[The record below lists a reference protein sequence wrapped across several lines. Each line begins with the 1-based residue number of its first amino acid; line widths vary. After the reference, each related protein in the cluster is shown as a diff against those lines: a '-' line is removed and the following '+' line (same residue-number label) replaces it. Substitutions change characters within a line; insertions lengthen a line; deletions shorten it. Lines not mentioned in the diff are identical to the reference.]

1 MYRLR
6 RLSRS
11 GRVLVALAVGGAV
24 FGIATA
30 VQASIPDATG
40 VFHGCYK
47 QNNGQ
52 LRVIDTGAAQ
62 ACLPSENS
70 VTWSQT
76 GPTGARGPTG
86 AKGATGARGPTGA
99 KGATGPKGATGS
111 AGTARDVGTVVSV
124 GQGGPSFYPEGL
136 KGWVSVSSP
145 SSGQYCLTPDPSVT
159 VGNAALVLSSGSPGA
174 GIDAFITWQGYCSLS
189 PVSFAVSTDNSSG
202 TPNNDIPFT
211 ALIP

>member
-1 MYRLR
+1 MYRLQ

-11 GRVLVALAVGGAV
+11 GRVLVALAVAGAV
-24 FGIATA
+24 FGITTA

-52 LRVIDTGAAQ
+52 LRVIDTGAGQ

-86 AKGATGARGPTGA
+86 AKGATG
-99 KGATGPKGATGS
+99 PKGATGS
-111 AGTARDVGTVVSV
+111 AGTARDVGTVASV
-124 GQGGPSFYPEGL
+124 GQGGPSFYPQGL